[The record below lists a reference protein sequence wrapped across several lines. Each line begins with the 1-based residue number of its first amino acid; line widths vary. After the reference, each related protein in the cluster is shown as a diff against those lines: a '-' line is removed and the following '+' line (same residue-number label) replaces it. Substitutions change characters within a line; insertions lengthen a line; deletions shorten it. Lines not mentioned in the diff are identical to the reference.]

1 MKIATI
7 LPVSRIELFD
17 IVLDSIVNQTYSID
31 NLLVIYD
38 GPEDK
43 FIQVRNRVSELNIPT
58 KLCVQSTNVG
68 NAASI
73 PDRRKH
79 IANIHNQAKQLISD
93 ADWVFS
99 IEDDGIL
106 PLDALERLV
115 KLVSERDNVG
125 MATGVEL
132 GRWGMPY
139 VGAWTVNDINDIKVI
154 TSMENKTLQEPTI
167 VEKIDACGLY
177 CGLIRFDCYKQH
189 TFFVDNGLGADVN
202 LGIFIRRLGFDNY
215 IDWGI
220 PLTHLTNRD
229 GVNIAIPATSRS
241 RVIKLTTLY
250 NNTWQ
255 SSC

>member
-1 MKIATI
+1 MRIVTI
-7 LPVSRIELFD
+7 LPVSRIDLLD
-17 IVLDSIVNQTYSID
+17 IVLESLIGQTYPVD
-31 NLLVIYD
+31 NLLVIHD
-38 GPEDK
+38 GSEND
-43 FIQVRNRVSELNIPT
+43 FITVRNKVSELKINT
-58 KLCVQSTNVG
+58 KLCIQSTNNGV
-68 NAASI
+68 AISI

-79 IANIHNQAKQLISD
+79 IANIHNQAKELISD

-115 KLVSERDNVG
+115 RLVNERDNVG

-154 TSMENKTLQEPTI
+154 TSMENKTLEEPTTI
-167 VEKIDACGLY
+167 ESIDACGLY

-202 LGIFIRRLGFDNY
+202 LGLFIRRLGFDNY

-241 RVIKLTTLY
+241 RVIKLTTLS
-250 NNTWQ
+250 NNSWQ